1 MLVLCKARVFLGD
14 EVNFKNVFLPCLK
27 LSILIGKVLLKEMAA
42 KEGWGFGKFR
52 RLHSEGGEGWIF
64 GGGQQG
70 WQRKQKRRGVEA
82 MGRQSSF

>member
-1 MLVLCKARVFLGD
+1 MLVLSNARVFLGD

-52 RLHSEGGEGWIF
+52 RLHPERGKGWII
-64 GGGQQG
+64 GGRSAGVAE
-70 WQRKQKRRGVEA
+70 KTEKERG
-82 MGRQSSF
+82 